1 MARARNIK
9 PGFFSN
15 DALAEIDPLGRLLFI
30 GLWTIADREGRLE
43 DRPRK
48 IRAEVLPYDDCDADR
63 LLDDLAQQGFLV
75 RYEVGGQR
83 FIQVVNFGRHQN
95 PHQKETASTIP
106 APCGYE
112 SSTGQE
118 PEEHG
123 ASPADSLNLIPDT
136 PIPQPMTAPARAKR
150 ASGEGVEDVVNEAD
164 QGSKP
169 FEYIVALCEA
179 TGADVAELSDAVKG
193 KQGTAA
199 KRLRAAGMT
208 PADVRRCARWLTSQ
222 SWRTHGIDLF
232 TIEKERGAWEMAGKP
247 VRVKDTHEA
256 ENRRGIPA

>member
-15 DALAEIDPLGRLLFI
+15 DALAEVDPLGRLLFI

-48 IRAEVLPYDDCDADR
+48 IRAEVMPYDDCDADR
-63 LLDDLAQQGFLV
+63 LLDDLAQHGFVV

-83 FIQVVNFGRHQN
+83 FIQVVNFGKHQN
-95 PHQKETASTIP
+95 PHQKEAASTIP
-106 APCGYE
+106 APYGYE
-112 SSTGQE
+112 ASTVQV
-118 PEEHG
+118 PDEHETI
-123 ASPADSLNLIPDT
+123 PADSLNLIPDT

-150 ASGEGVEDVVNEAD
+150 VAAERADAIEVE
-164 QGSKP
+164 QGAKP

-193 KQGTAA
+193 KQGAAA
-199 KRLRAAGMT
+199 KRLRSAGMT
-208 PADVRRCARWLTSQ
+208 PGDVARCAGWLTSQ

-247 VRVKDTHEA
+247 ARVKATVEA
-256 ENRRGIPA
+256 EQRRGVPA